1 MTALLSAALGLLL
14 QSTVLLLLGLL
25 ALWLARRRGP
35 AVQSLVGRATL
46 AGVGLAL
53 LLAAPLTGH
62 VRPLWRVTLPAAPPV
77 GVGYLRPEKMAPPA
91 PNSGGAG
98 GERAEVPPSSSPT
111 PPELGAGGRSLSPAE
126 AHPPAAVSPAPPPP
140 LDSPA
145 PAPQPS
151 PLRLLYPALAAIWG
165 LGTARLLLWL
175 GVCQWHLSRL
185 CRQAQLVTSGP
196 AAAMLAALTPRP
208 PRLLCHP
215 SVQSPFLAGLRH
227 PALFLP
233 AAYEAEFSP
242 TALRAILAHEL
253 AHLARR
259 DTAWTLAARLL
270 SALLWPQP
278 LLWVL
283 CRRLEQIGE
292 EACDQAVLAQYCP
305 PRAYA
310 DCLLTLAERH
320 PLPRRE
326 RALGAG
332 VAPFR
337 SSLGQRIGRILD
349 KGTHAMSTISTRLRL
364 TVAAL
369 TLAAALGGAF
379 LVSSAPAQSPAP
391 DKAALTPEQQR
402 FRAMQTQD
410 VMNLKEIALAITQY
424 TQDHKE
430 HFPDADHW
438 MDQIT
443 PYLEGRPAFFDPFK
457 PGAKHYAYALNRN
470 CSKKPLSAFDSPSE
484 TVAVFDS
491 TLGTRNASDT
501 GQSLRR
507 IKRPSDS
514 SAFSGYA
521 FVDGH
526 AKWFRQGIRPS
537 FSLKGGRPT
546 VSGMVMAEMTRA
558 LRQVEWQRL
567 SENARSTGTTP
578 TGSEALSQ
586 ARFLAGLTPVQ
597 GPGVV
602 VTLNDSKR
610 HLSGK
615 LPPGMAPP
623 NIIHDTD
630 VNQVVN
636 ELKAAGAE
644 AVAIND
650 QRLVAVSPIRGVG
663 PTIMVN
669 FIPQAPPFVI
679 KAIGSSKAMTTAM
692 NLPGGVAG
700 QIRSYDPA
708 MFSVREAGTL
718 TLPAY
723 SGTGEPRYAKPISA
737 ASANDAR
744 KKREEALRN
753 LIQRR
758 DQQKERLADIN
769 AQAASLTSLILAG
782 REQTQKRVRKLMP
795 PTLRGAGMPN
805 ATDIERRT
813 LATEIAAT
821 QVNIDEKIASGMTP
835 QHPAVLLAQ
844 RRLQALEQEYQHL
857 AIKEKYQFAQEVHQY
872 VRQQKAI
879 ISGMGGANEAAARQ
893 LINVQRAQMLSRT
906 IITALNG
913 AIAQLSASPAAH

>member
-1 MTALLSAALGLLL
+1 MTALLPAALGLLL
-14 QSTVLLLLGLL
+14 QSTVLLLLGLF
-25 ALWLARRRGP
+25 ALGFVRRRGP

-46 AGVGLAL
+46 AGVGLTL
-53 LLAAPLTGH
+53 LLAAPLSGH
-62 VRPLWRVTLPAAPPV
+62 VRPLWRVTLPAVPLVGIGSPRLAYAPHPSYV
-77 GVGYLRPEKMAPPA
+77 PLLPDAAPSA
-91 PNSGGAG
+91 PL
-98 GERAEVPPSSSPT
+98 SSPT
-111 PPELGAGGRSLSPAE
+111 PPPSTVVGAGGRSL
-126 AHPPAAVSPAPPPP
+126 PPAGVLPPTAVSPAPPPLSLESP
-140 LDSPA
+140 TPA
-145 PAPQPS
+145 PRPF
-151 PLRLLYPALAAIWG
+151 PLRLLYPTLAAAWL
-165 LGTARLLLWL
+165 LGTTLLLLWL
-175 GVCQWHLSRL
+175 GACQWHLSRL
-185 CRQAQLVTSGP
+185 RREARPVTTGS
-196 AAAMLAALTPRP
+196 AAEALAVLTPRP

-227 PALFLP
+227 PAIFLP
-233 AAYEAEFSP
+233 AAYEAEFHP

-259 DTAWTLAARLL
+259 DNAWTLAARLL
-270 SALLWPQP
+270 CALLWPQP
-278 LLWVL
+278 LLWLL

-292 EACDQAVLAQYCP
+292 EACDQAVLAHDCP

-320 PLPRRE
+320 PLGCRQ

-337 SSLGQRIGRILD
+337 SSLGRRIGRILD

-364 TVAAL
+364 TIAAL
-369 TLAAALGGAF
+369 TVAAALGGAF
-379 LVSSAPAQSPAP
+379 LVSSAPAQVSASPVLASTQTDRVPLVGTWLCTHNDGTGHVLIFKTDGQFEEIGPWPGESRVVGHSYGSNQAIGHSYGPYTSDGPELKYTDTRVWVEGEKPWRTDPYVHTMNYDLAGDVLTLRLKDKWVNVYHRIPAYTKNMLGIKPNTAP
-391 DKAALTPEQQR
+391 DT
-402 FRAMQTQD
+402 M
-410 VMNLKEIALAITQY
+410 
-424 TQDHKE
+424 
-430 HFPDADHW
+430 
-438 MDQIT
+438 
-443 PYLEGRPAFFDPFK
+443 PA
-457 PGAKHYAYALNRN
+457 
-470 CSKKPLSAFDSPSE
+470 
-484 TVAVFDS
+484 
-491 TLGTRNASDT
+491 ASDKQL
-501 GQSLRR
+501 G
-507 IKRPSDS
+507 
-514 SAFSGYA
+514 
-521 FVDGH
+521 
-526 AKWFRQGIRPS
+526 
-537 FSLKGGRPT
+537 
-546 VSGMVMAEMTRA
+546 E
-558 LRQVEWQRL
+558 
-567 SENARSTGTTP
+567 
-578 TGSEALSQ
+578 

-795 PTLRGAGMPN
+795 PTLRGAGVPN